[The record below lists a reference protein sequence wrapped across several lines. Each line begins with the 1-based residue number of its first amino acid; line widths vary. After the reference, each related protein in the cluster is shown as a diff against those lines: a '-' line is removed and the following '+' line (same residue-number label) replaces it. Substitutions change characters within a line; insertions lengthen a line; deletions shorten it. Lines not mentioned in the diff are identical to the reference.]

1 MSADT
6 TSTRTSS
13 LRWLSRWLASSKS
26 AAVGTAAVVV
36 VGGVAAD
43 PDAVVEVAV
52 VIDEREFAA
61 GAVLAAVADALL
73 SFVVAAADAVA
84 VAEQ

>member
-36 VGGVAAD
+36 GVAAD
-43 PDAVVEVAV
+43 PDVVVEVAV

-73 SFVVAAADAVA
+73 TFVVADAAVA
-84 VAEQ
+84 VAEL

>member
-26 AAVGTAAVVV
+26 AAVGTAAVV
-36 VGGVAAD
+36 GVAAD

-73 SFVVAAADAVA
+73 SFVVDAAAVA